1 MRKNKTGIP
10 AVIVGDTAINGL
22 GVARNLGREG
32 VDVHRIGTNHQKLLK
47 SKYITINRTV
57 PGMDE
62 LEGDNYTR
70 PLKDF
75 AKVIGEKPVLFP
87 LGDVHVLKISK
98 YSRELENYFYLTA
111 SDYKSTAT
119 LVNKTNFYRSLES
132 ENIPHPRTLFPL
144 EADEFKIAAEKIGY
158 PVFIK
163 PEISPLFKRIQ
174 KGKGFV
180 AHNRKE
186 LGSHLSKIA
195 SSGLRFILQEII
207 PGDATSLYG
216 CAGFKY
222 EEKMYSFC
230 YQRIR
235 EYPAG
240 FGIGTMLISIPSFIG
255 QTMLAD
261 YLRAINYNGVF
272 EAEFKLD
279 PRDGLHKLI
288 EINAR
293 PWWQSMLPTKCG
305 RNIIKAAYDHA
316 VGTGAASSMHEGY
329 RYGVKWINLSQDY
342 KAARKSGMNLLK
354 WLLSLR
360 GEKVYAIWSTDDIY
374 PMLFFLLYVFPNK
387 LLIRLNPGKN

>member
-1 MRKNKTGIP
+1 MHKNKTGIP

-32 VDVHRIGTNHQKLLK
+32 VDVHRIGTKHQNLLK
-47 SKYITINRTV
+47 SKYISFNKVIPR
-57 PGMDE
+57 MDE
-62 LEGDNYTR
+62 LEGDNYIR

-75 AKVIGEKPVLFP
+75 AKVVGDKPVLFP
-87 LGDVHVLKISK
+87 LGDIHALKISK
-98 YSRELENYFYLTA
+98 YSAELEKYYNLTA

-119 LVNKTNFYRSLES
+119 LVNKTNFYRSLQS
-132 ENIPHPRTLFPL
+132 AKIPHPRTLFPL
-144 EADEFKIAAEKIGY
+144 EADEFKISAEKIGY

-186 LGSHLSKIA
+186 LGNHLSKIA

-222 EEKMYSFC
+222 EEMIYSFC

-261 YLRAINYNGVF
+261 YLKAINYNGVF

-279 PRDGLHKLI
+279 RRDGLFKLI

-305 RNIIKAAYDHA
+305 LNIIKAAYDHA
-316 VGTGAASSMHEGY
+316 VGTGAARLMHEDY

-342 KAARKSGMNLLK
+342 KAARKSGINLVK

-360 GEKVYAIWSTDDIY
+360 GEKVYAIWSSDDAY
-374 PMLFFLLYVFPNK
+374 PLAILLLSALPDKILRNLKFRN
-387 LLIRLNPGKN
+387 